1 MRVTAALA
9 FVLLLLPVTAL
20 GQTSIP
26 LLPGS
31 IEFSAVGGA
40 SIPFGDF
47 NTFAEPGFGVG
58 AQAFYYVMPALA
70 VGAGITYNSYGVNED
85 LKALDPDL
93 SAAIWE
99 FTGSAKYIFVP
110 TPLAPYAKATV
121 GLFSSKIETTGSTDS
136 FNDPGIGGGLGAQ
149 MRIPTANIGF
159 FAEGMV
165 MAAFTEET
173 STYYTIR
180 GGINLYVSPK
190 P

>member
-9 FVLLLLPVTAL
+9 FALLLLPVTAF
-20 GQTSIP
+20 GQTSAP

-31 IEFSAVGGA
+31 IEFTAVGGA

-47 NTFAEPGFGVG
+47 NTYAEPGFGVG
-58 AQAFYYVMPALA
+58 AQASYYVMPALA
-70 VGAGITYNSYGVNED
+70 LGAGITYNSYGINEN
-85 LKALDPDL
+85 LKAQDPDM
-93 SAAIWE
+93 SATIWE
-99 FTGSAKYIFVP
+99 FTANAKYIMTN

-121 GLFSSKIETTGSTDS
+121 GLFSSKIESMGSSDS

-149 MRIPTANIGF
+149 MRLPTGNVGF
-159 FAEGMV
+159 FAEGLV

-180 GGINLYVSPK
+180 GGINLYVSPI